1 MVMGNCQC
9 PNFSSWKRGRE
20 ALIKLVHT
28 PDGCMSYSC
37 EHLPPN
43 LIPYGEVIGNSRV
56 SDSRVGRGVR
66 LFKEI
71 CKKINGL
78 PELQENGLN
87 QNLVMGWISKNFFN
101 NPHYAYIQIRIIF
114 FSLHI
119 MLTFR

>member
-1 MVMGNCQC
+1 MVVGNCQC

-28 PDGCMSYSC
+28 PA
-37 EHLPPN
+37 PN
-43 LIPYGEVIGNSRV
+43 LIPYGEVIGYSRV
-56 SDSRVGRGVR
+56 SDSGLGRGVR

-71 CKKINGL
+71 CKKLNGP

-87 QNLVMGWISKNFFN
+87 QKSSNGMDIKNFFLT
-101 NPHYAYIQIRIIF
+101 I
-114 FSLHI
+114 HI